1 METTEPIKTINTVY
15 TAKTDS
21 TEASNLFTIDA
32 LPVGTY
38 YVSISSDYAL
48 TRNDIII
55 TMGNEN
61 IDNVVIPIIA
71 CNYDQDEFITLA
83 DAGHIYA
90 NMSTKE
96 LSYDLDGDG
105 YVTLADA
112 SNIYSLMGTK
122 YDGFEIK

>member
-1 METTEPIKTINTVY
+1 
-15 TAKTDS
+15 
-21 TEASNLFTIDA
+21 
-32 LPVGTY
+32 
-38 YVSISSDYAL
+38 
-48 TRNDIII
+48 
-55 TMGNEN
+55 MGNEN

-83 DAGHIYA
+83 DAGYVYA